1 MAVNFDDATMAE
13 LTKQLRG
20 NYVSKLE
27 AAPKTDVKVAQEN
40 FEKDEKQLKKTLV
53 KEHVK
58 KKMAERKKNCK
69 PGNVKKAA
77 PKKKPVAKRKKRKV
91 VVKRPKKKSKTDLIS
106 DSSTSD
112 ESSSCDSSSPSG
124 YSSSS
129 ESSD

>member
-58 KKMAERKKNCK
+58 KKMA
-69 PGNVKKAA
+69 G
-77 PKKKPVAKRKKRKV
+77 
-91 VVKRPKKKSKTDLIS
+91 KTT
-106 DSSTSD
+106 SSRFPLQVPHFD
-112 ESSSCDSSSPSG
+112 PF
-124 YSSSS
+124 
-129 ESSD
+129 